1 MSSDLELV
9 HLQDYEPVS
18 DDCLRS
24 LPESIIRKQLIV
36 PISRRDGRLIAAV
49 PQTTGIVKPEGLQMM
64 AHCPVDLVLAPV
76 EEIISFIRSHYPEA
90 ARSGTSNIPLPPP
103 VEAAALPPARGA
115 APVEEEDLEGALPIR
130 DDSPEEGAGGSEAE
144 SAAEDLMESGRVREP
159 EEPAGDEQRPLL
171 TVIHPE
177 PEPARLSTAA
187 VAATPPSRSPEKPI
201 VIDEVPGCPLPM
213 RKLLSEAA
221 ANRAREILLERD
233 GSRLRLRQRI
243 RGVLVTDLQLKLSAD
258 EAGEVFRY
266 VAENG
271 DAQSEGG
278 VRWAEM
284 QVDASLQGESHGC
297 RFALSE
303 TKAFAMLTVR
313 LTPIRERAFDPVAWG
328 MGPLQART
336 LESFLGR
343 RQGVILFCGFEGDDL
358 AGTTHACL
366 RQLVTP
372 ERHVIA
378 VQGRRDERLPGV
390 EQLVSFGDRD
400 LFSKHLQVAF
410 RHGPDVVLANPL
422 ERRDHFETCLNEALQ
437 GRLVLAGSHAADA
450 ADAIV
455 QVFTMGVE
463 PYLVGSSLLGVVA
476 QRTLRLNCQRCQD
489 KDAVDREHVKD
500 LGIPVAMQPASF
512 FRGRGCDACLGT
524 GFDRETSIFEVLEF
538 NEEARA
544 RIQGDARAENVRALL
559 RANGMMTLRQIAV
572 HKAINGQTSLAEVLR
587 ATA

>member
-9 HLQDYEPVS
+9 HLKDYEPVS
-18 DDCLRS
+18 DDCLKS
-24 LPESIIRKQLIV
+24 LPESIIRRQLIV

-76 EEIISFIRSHYPEA
+76 EEIINFIRTHYPDGARPESA
-90 ARSGTSNIPLPPP
+90 AIPLRAP
-103 VEAAALPPARGA
+103 AAAPAATPVAPPAD
-115 APVEEEDLEGALPIR
+115 EEEDLEGALPIR
-130 DDSPEEGAGGSEAE
+130 VEEPADEPAAPVEAAGAND
-144 SAAEDLMESGRVREP
+144 DLMESGRVREP
-159 EEPAGDEQRPLL
+159 EDADDDDPPLL

-177 PEPARLSTAA
+177 SEIPRPPAVTAS
-187 VAATPPSRSPEKPI
+187 AAPSSLRTPDKPI
-201 VIDEVPGCPLPM
+201 VVDEIPGCPLPM

-243 RGVLVTDLQLKLSAD
+243 RGVLVTDLQLKLSSD

-284 QVDASLQGESHGC
+284 QLGASLQGESHGC

-313 LTPIRERAFDPVAWG
+313 LTPIRERVFDPVAWG
-328 MGPLQART
+328 MGPLQARM
-336 LESFLGR
+336 LEGFLSR

-455 QVFTMGVE
+455 QIFSMGVE

-489 KDAVDREHVKD
+489 KDTVDREHVKD
-500 LGIPVAMQPASF
+500 FGIPVAMQPASF